1 MNTQRPTTITAAAV
15 LQALLS
21 LAGLAF
27 SIPELLSGGT
37 VPDGPPVFI
46 MVLSAVIGALGL
58 VAALGLWRG
67 KRWGMVATI
76 VLRVIDSLSGA
87 PGLFL
92 APTMALRLAS
102 ALGIA
107 LSIVVVVLVLLPA
120 SRRAYA

>member
-1 MNTQRPTTITAAAV
+1 MNAQRPTTITAAAV

-21 LAGLAF
+21 LAALAI
-27 SIPELLSGGT
+27 SIPELLSGGAA
-37 VPDGPPVFI
+37 PEGPPVFI
-46 MVLSAVIGALGL
+46 MVLAVVIGALGL
-58 VAALGLWRG
+58 VAALGLWQG
-67 KRWGMVATI
+67 KRWGVIATI

-87 PGLFL
+87 PGLVF

-107 LSIVVVVLVLLPA
+107 LSIVVIVLLLLPA